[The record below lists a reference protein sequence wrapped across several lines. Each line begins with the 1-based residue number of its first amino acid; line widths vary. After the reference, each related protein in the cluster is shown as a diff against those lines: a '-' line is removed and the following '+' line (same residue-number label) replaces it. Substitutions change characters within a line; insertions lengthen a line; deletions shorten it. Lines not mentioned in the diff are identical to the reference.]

1 MDRSGAV
8 GYPAYLF
15 FILIIWQRQVNS
27 SSKATR
33 SPVPPI
39 STINPDKG
47 SESARK
53 NTTDPWFPWVLFCF
67 VLASL
72 FYRLGGPALFE
83 PDEGRNA
90 EKAREILVLNNWITP
105 HENFNAVLDKPIFFY
120 WLIAL
125 SYKIF
130 GVSEWAARLP
140 SALAA
145 FGCIVMVYFFA
156 RRWWGEWE
164 GRWSV
169 LVLVTSAGFFVFSR
183 LVIFDMTLTAFIM
196 LALCAFYHAARESE
210 SPASWATC
218 AILYGA
224 LGAATLT
231 KGLVGLIVPGM
242 IIVSYLLLTNSW
254 RILGKIRLL
263 SGVVLFLLIVMPWY
277 ILAETQNPGYL
288 RYYFWD
294 EHFGRFATK
303 KFDRFSPWY
312 FYLYVV
318 PLGLLPWTLLLPAT
332 VSFHWRRRLDD
343 RTLWL
348 ILWALL
354 PILFFSMSKSKLA
367 HYILPSFPPL
377 AILLGVAVS
386 RILSD
391 SRERLRYGFGAI
403 WMVLGSLFIY
413 LAAGVIAP
421 EIFPKI
427 IRGRYDSIAILFWS
441 MAFISLALVY
451 LAGKRN
457 LWTAVS
463 LRYVYFSQGF
473 GLLIFMVTLS
483 EMMVLLAPARSS
495 QEIAVK
501 ALPYITPTTQLVLY
515 DTYAEA
521 LPFYL
526 KTAKPLWVV
535 THSNKKSTFLGN
547 FYELTNQP
555 DPITRWG
562 KSLLTFD
569 EFAEHWNRSDRP
581 FVILVKEK
589 NLRRLERLVGVV
601 LKRLA
606 VHDEYLIV
614 ARP

>member
-1 MDRSGAV
+1 MFG
-8 GYPAYLF
+8 
-15 FILIIWQRQVNS
+15 
-27 SSKATR
+27 
-33 SPVPPI
+33 
-39 STINPDKG
+39 
-47 SESARK
+47 
-53 NTTDPWFPWVLFCF
+53 F
-67 VLASL
+67 VLLIL

-90 EKAREILVLNNWITP
+90 EKAREILVLNDWITP
-105 HENFNAVLDKPIFFY
+105 HENFHAVLDKPIFFY

-125 SYKIF
+125 SYKLF

-145 FGCIVMVYFFA
+145 FGCIVMVYFFV

-164 GRWSV
+164 ARWSV
-169 LVLVTSAGFFVFSR
+169 LALVTSTGFFVFSR
-183 LVIFDMTLTAFIM
+183 LVIFDMTLSAFIM

-210 SPASWATC
+210 STAGWGTC
-218 AILYGA
+218 AVLYGA

-231 KGLVGLIVPGM
+231 KGLVGLVVPGM
-242 IIVSYLLLTNSW
+242 IIFFYLVLTKSW
-254 RILGKIRLL
+254 TSLGKVRLFP
-263 SGVVLFLLIVMPWY
+263 GVVLFLLIVMPWY
-277 ILAETQNPGYL
+277 ILAETHNPGYL
-288 RYYFWD
+288 RYYFLE
-294 EHFGRFATK
+294 EHFGRFSTT

-318 PLGLLPWTLLLPAT
+318 PLGLLPWTFLLPAT
-332 VSFHWRRRLDD
+332 VKYYWRRRLDD
-343 RTLWL
+343 QTLWL

-354 PILFFSMSKSKLA
+354 PILFFSLSKSKLP
-367 HYILPSFPPL
+367 HYVLPSFPPL
-377 AILLGVAVS
+377 AILIGVAVS

-391 SRERLRYGFGAI
+391 SPKRLRYGFGAS
-403 WMVLGSLFIY
+403 WVVLSSLFIY

-441 MAFISLALVY
+441 SAFISLALVY
-451 LAGKRN
+451 LACKRN
-457 LWTAVS
+457 LWTAVNP
-463 LRYVYFSQGF
+463 RYVYFSQGF

-483 EMMVLLAPARSS
+483 EMMVLIAPARSAKD
-495 QEIAVK
+495 IAGR
-501 ALPYITPTTQLVLY
+501 ALPYISPTTQLVSY
-515 DTYAEA
+515 DTYAEG

-526 KTAKPLWVV
+526 KTDKPLWVV

-547 FYELTNQP
+547 FYALTKQP
-555 DPITRWG
+555 EPITRWG

-569 EFAEHWNRSDRP
+569 EFADRWKSSDTP

-589 NLRRLERLVGVV
+589 NLRGLERLVGVV
-601 LKRLA
+601 PKRLA
-606 VHDEYLIV
+606 AYDEYLIV